1 MMNFGQ
7 AVMHAMDGRRVAR
20 FGWNGKGMWLQYVP
34 ATGWT
39 LSIEGVGNLRTAPF
53 MVMKNAS
60 GQLIPWL
67 ASQED
72 ILAVDWTIVL
82 QE

>member
-1 MMNFGQ
+1 
-7 AVMHAMDGRRVAR
+7 
-20 FGWNGKGMWLQYVP
+20 VP